1 MSTIRTSRPTEVL
14 GDTGVTRLRRGP
26 SGAVGPPID
35 TARRS
40 ADRTTVML
48 VDPTSPDGETSLGA
62 IGDADAS
69 VVVVVLR
76 RGTASSA
83 LHEYS
88 RAECLSVDE
97 VARRYLEQVGDRIRR
112 PGRKIVEVLAAGPDA
127 AHELYEVAIAHR
139 ADRVVFPASI
149 GRLDRSAPSRLASS
163 ASLDIEVP
171 LPNGVS
177 GRPTMS

>member
-1 MSTIRTSRPTEVL
+1 MSTISTSRPTAVL
-14 GDTGVTRLRRGP
+14 GDTVITKLRRGA
-26 SGAVGPPID
+26 SGAVGPSID
-35 TARRS
+35 TAPRP
-40 ADRTTVML
+40 ADRTTVVL
-48 VDPTSPDGETSLGA
+48 VDPTSSDGETSLGA
-62 IGDADAS
+62 IGDVDTS

-97 VARRYLEQVGDRIRR
+97 VAWRYLEQVGDRIRR

-127 AHELYEVAIAHR
+127 AHELYEAAIAHR

-163 ASLDIEVP
+163 ASLDIEVRSP
-171 LPNGVS
+171 AGVS
-177 GRPTMS
+177 GRPSMS